1 MSIIYTQFHINY
13 KINASNILYMYMYT
27 SCIIGYINRN
37 ELTMVVRLR

>member
-1 MSIIYTQFHINY
+1 
-13 KINASNILYMYMYT
+13 MYT

>member
-1 MSIIYTQFHINY
+1 
-13 KINASNILYMYMYT
+13 MYMYT